1 MKLTKEIF
9 NHVMEDEGRYANDE
23 ADAGGE
29 TYCGIARKHHPD
41 WSGWGQIDTAK
52 EEGRNMSGDVL
63 FLEMQTDLFA
73 FYETYW
79 EKVRAHL
86 VDNEALAY
94 QFYQLAVTTP
104 KGAMWSLQGTCWDS
118 LSIDGTESTFV
129 DGFYGKGT
137 QAAIDELNEKMA
149 NDHFFAA
156 EVSAA
161 YCMRRCL
168 YYCDSA
174 RRRPENQKFLAGWI
188 MRSIRN
194 WQEAQELGRE

>member
-86 VDNEALAY
+86 VDNL
-94 QFYQLAVTTP
+94 
-104 KGAMWSLQGTCWDS
+104 SL
-118 LSIDGTESTFV
+118 IH
-129 DGFYGKGT
+129 
-137 QAAIDELNEKMA
+137 I
-149 NDHFFAA
+149 
-156 EVSAA
+156 
-161 YCMRRCL
+161 
-168 YYCDSA
+168 
-174 RRRPENQKFLAGWI
+174 
-188 MRSIRN
+188 
-194 WQEAQELGRE
+194 